1 MSTWYVVFVQQIVS
15 VLFTKPILGMLSQQ
29 GKTSHRVKL
38 NCLRAKLTMKNLLA
52 ELLFFVAAAQC

>member
-1 MSTWYVVFVQQIVS
+1 
-15 VLFTKPILGMLSQQ
+15 MLSQQ